1 MGARRSSLFC
11 PSENLEMMRKAV
23 ATDADVVNYDLEDSI
38 ALDAK
43 DTARETLVKVLPTI
57 DREGT
62 EIAVRINPI
71 TREGPTDVAALSA
84 ADLDLDILVVPKIEL
99 TTIDRLAE
107 LIADADLDVDVSVS
121 IETATALRD
130 VNRIARS
137 DVVDAIGLGA
147 EDLRTDV
154 GMEPTDD
161 DRELQYARGRIVVAG
176 SAAGVRVSDTVY
188 TDIDDLDGLAA
199 VAKEARRMGFD
210 GKSAIHP
217 AQIPIINDAFTPDEE
232 SIAWARRV
240 VDAAGETDAGVFQV
254 DGEMIDEPVIQ
265 RARGILQR
273 ARAAGVEPSTE

>member
-11 PSENLEMMRKAV
+11 PSENPEMMRKAV

-43 DTARETLVKVLPTI
+43 DTARETLVRVLPEI

-71 TREGPTDVAALSA
+71 AREGPTDVAALSD

-107 LIADADLDVDVSVS
+107 LIADAGLDVDVSVS

-130 VNRIARS
+130 VDRIAEA

-161 DRELQYARGRIVVAG
+161 ERELQYARGRIVVAG

-217 AQIPIINDAFTPDEE
+217 AQIPVINDAFTPDEE
-232 SIAWARRV
+232 SIAWARRI
-240 VDAAGETDAGVFQV
+240 VDAADETDAGVFQV

>member
-11 PSENLEMMRKAV
+11 PSENPEMMRKAV

-43 DTARETLVKVLPTI
+43 DTARETLVRVLPEI

-71 TREGPTDVAALSA
+71 AREGPTDVAALSD

-130 VNRIARS
+130 VDRIAEA

-161 DRELQYARGRIVVAG
+161 ERELQYARGRIVVAG

-217 AQIPIINDAFTPDEE
+217 AQIPVINDAFTPDEE
-232 SIAWARRV
+232 SIAWARRI
-240 VDAAGETDAGVFQV
+240 VDAADETDAGVFQV

>member
-11 PSENLEMMRKAV
+11 PSENPEMMRKAV

-43 DTARETLVKVLPTI
+43 DTARETLVRVLPEI

-71 TREGPTDVAALSA
+71 VREGPTDVAALSD

-107 LIADADLDVDVSVS
+107 LIADAGLDVDVSVS

-130 VNRIARS
+130 VDRIAEA

-161 DRELQYARGRIVVAG
+161 ERELQYARGRIVVAG

-217 AQIPIINDAFTPDEE
+217 AQIPVINDAFTPDEE
-232 SIAWARRV
+232 SIAWARRI
-240 VDAAGETDAGVFQV
+240 VDAADETDAGVFQV